1 METDRVIYRFGD
13 CELDE
18 GRQELRRGG
27 VPRHLEPQV
36 FAVLAYLVRHRDRMV
51 TRTELLDEIWGSRFV
66 TDSALASRVK
76 AARRAVGDSG
86 RDQRVIRTLH
96 GRGYRF
102 LAPVTETGGGP
113 AGVVDSRERADPGSA
128 TLPLRGA
135 EPREA
140 GFEAVPA
147 PIGREAELAWLVERY
162 RLAAQ
167 GRCQLVFVTGEA
179 GIGKTTLVE
188 AFAAVVG
195 DGRAGRVARGQ
206 CLEQRGAPEPY
217 LPVFDALQRLGR
229 DDPGALRLLSALA
242 PTWLAQLPSL
252 VAEADRA
259 ALERR
264 ALGGTQGRMLR
275 EAAEALEAIAR
286 DRPLL

>member
-1 METDRVIYRFGD
+1 METGRVIYRFGD

-18 GRQELRRGG
+18 GRQELRRDGL
-27 VPRHLEPQV
+27 PCHLEPQV

-66 TDSALASRVK
+66 TDSALASRIK

-102 LAPVTETGGGP
+102 LVPVTEIGDGP
-113 AGVVDSRERADPGSA
+113 
-128 TLPLRGA
+128 
-135 EPREA
+135 
-140 GFEAVPA
+140 FEAVPA
-147 PIGREAELAWLVERY
+147 PIGRDAELAWLVEWY
-162 RLAAQ
+162 RLAAR
-167 GRCQLVFVTGEA
+167 GRRQLVFVTGEA

-188 AFAAVVG
+188 AFAAVA

-206 CLEQRGAPEPY
+206 CLEQRGTPEPY

-229 DDPGALRLLSALA
+229 DDPEALGLLAAHA
-242 PTWLAQLPSL
+242 PTWLVQLPSL
-252 VAEADRA
+252 VAEADRG

-264 ALGGTQGRMLR
+264 A
-275 EAAEALEAIAR
+275 
-286 DRPLL
+286 